1 MLGRIPSLCLPL
13 EWGYWRCAS
22 AALGGL
28 TQAASR
34 PAGRAVVR
42 GAGGD
47 VAGAGV
53 GGAAAGRGG
62 VGLGLGGQL
71 RRVPGLQ
78 RVPVPPR
85 TPPGDAARV
94 PPAHDGPCAQPRV
107 HQVSGEEF
115 DDAGHGRG
123 RTGVST
129 WESDT
134 PHPRAGA
141 AARSRDLVWHEVSE
155 LVLAV
160 LPALQVQA
168 ARAQVRVPWAA
179 IQSPAGEQGR
189 LTRDGAAR
197 RTELSSPRQGRAS
210 ALLRQAARFDSPG
223 PSAAGGPGA
232 AGEEAGR
239 GEGEAGY
246 DPAATACAVCRA
258 CPIQVPFAAKPCGHV
273 YCFACLHAETELD
286 PRWHCLRCGARV
298 EAIARPGPAGV
309 AAPTG

>member
-1 MLGRIPSLCLPL
+1 
-13 EWGYWRCAS
+13 
-22 AALGGL
+22 
-28 TQAASR
+28 
-34 PAGRAVVR
+34 
-42 GAGGD
+42 
-47 VAGAGV
+47 
-53 GGAAAGRGG
+53 
-62 VGLGLGGQL
+62 
-71 RRVPGLQ
+71 
-78 RVPVPPR
+78 
-85 TPPGDAARV
+85 
-94 PPAHDGPCAQPRV
+94 
-107 HQVSGEEF
+107 VSGEEF

-168 ARAQVRVPWAA
+168 ARAQ
-179 IQSPAGEQGR
+179 
-189 LTRDGAAR
+189 
-197 RTELSSPRQGRAS
+197 GRAS
-210 ALLRQAARFDSPG
+210 ALLRQAARFESAGPG
-223 PSAAGGPGA
+223 AAGGTGA

-273 YCFACLHAETELD
+273 YCFACLHGETELA
-286 PRWHCLRCGARV
+286 PRWHCLRCGAPV
-298 EAIARPGPAGV
+298 EAIAHPGPAGV